1 MSGNL
6 EDARRDYS
14 RAERILLVLN
24 RNQVL
29 AVSGKNVRVQPAYEW
44 LLDRES
50 KP

>member
-1 MSGNL
+1 MSGNF
-6 EDARRDYS
+6 EAARRDYS

-29 AVSGKNVRVQPAYEW
+29 AASRKNARVQPAYEW

-50 KP
+50 DR